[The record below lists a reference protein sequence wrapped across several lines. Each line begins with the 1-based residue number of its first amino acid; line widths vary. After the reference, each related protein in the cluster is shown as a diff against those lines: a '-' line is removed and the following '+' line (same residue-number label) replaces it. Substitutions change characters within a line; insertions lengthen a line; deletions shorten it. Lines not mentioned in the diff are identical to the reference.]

1 MQESLQKHMVSR
13 CTRFLIKADYI
24 GAALYGAGRLD
35 LLSHPFIA
43 FHVSG
48 GTTEAVLVRPDKER
62 IFTAEIVSCSLDL
75 KGGQAVDRVGV
86 MLGLSFPAGERI
98 GAIGITMEAAV

>member
-1 MQESLQKHMVSR
+1 MVVSP
-13 CTRFLIKADYI
+13 LIT
-24 GAALYGAGRLD
+24 
-35 LLSHPFIA
+35 

-75 KGGQAVDRVGV
+75 KGRTSGGNRVGGIA
-86 MLGLSFPAGERI
+86 GLSLPAGERI
-98 GAIGITMEAAV
+98 GAIGITTGSSRVK